1 MPTAP
6 NFLIEPFPN
15 NLVELIERS
24 VRQQPEH
31 IAVSS
36 SDLKTILNY
45 GQLDR
50 LVQSARGQL
59 AARRIKRSDAIVLV
73 ADNSVEFVIGF
84 LAIISLGAIA
94 VPLSPSL
101 TSHEWID
108 RFAALP
114 VHAALIAEHVT
125 DHFPLDDPGLAS
137 ISKWVIRAEGNG
149 DDASIHIHGTNDASA
164 NPADK
169 DSAPFTTVSGKDVA
183 LILFTAGST
192 SAPKAVPLT
201 HQNVIASV
209 RHIALGYELSAQDAT
224 LLVMPLYHG
233 HGLVAGLL
241 ATLASGGGAYL
252 PSTGSFSAHLFWE
265 DAVRTGMT
273 WYTAVPTIHRIL
285 VNRAQHEYPGETVI
299 KLRFIR
305 SCSAPLDDELVHDIA
320 TTFHAP
326 VISAYGMTE
335 TAHQVSSN
343 PLPAHGINK
352 TSSVGPPTGVAI
364 KVLRDDKTDAEV
376 NEIGEVLV
384 RGETLT
390 PGYIDNAEA
399 NASSFLGGWFHT
411 GDLGCKDEDGY
422 LYLKDRLKE
431 IINRGGDKVS
441 PHDVDQVLVSY
452 PKVLEAAT
460 FGKSDPVYGEVVQA
474 AVSLRQ
480 GEVATESELR
490 DFCRSKLSAF
500 EVPQR
505 IFIVSEFPKTAKGS
519 IDRRALAKQFGK
531 SG

>member
-36 SDLKTILNY
+36 SGLKTTLNY

-50 LVQSARGQL
+50 LLQSARSQL
-59 AARRIKRSDAIVLV
+59 VAKKIKRGDAVFLIS
-73 ADNSVEFVIGF
+73 DNSVEFVIGL
-84 LAIISLGAIA
+84 LAIISLGATT

-101 TSHEWID
+101 TTQEWVD

-114 VHAALIAEHVT
+114 ARAALIAEQLVN
-125 DHFPLDDPGLAS
+125 HFPFDDPGLDSIFKWIIRVEGSGAGAS
-137 ISKWVIRAEGNG
+137 V
-149 DDASIHIHGTNDASA
+149 HIHGTSDAATNTDDGDSVPSA
-164 NPADK
+164 TVADK
-169 DSAPFTTVSGKDVA
+169 NVA

-209 RHIALGYELSAQDAT
+209 RHIALGYELSPQDAT

-233 HGLVAGLL
+233 HGLIAGLL
-241 ATLASGGGAYL
+241 ATLASGGSAYL
-252 PSTGSFSAHLFWE
+252 PSTGSFSAHLFWQ
-265 DAVRTGMT
+265 DAVRTAMT

-285 VNRAQHEYPGETVI
+285 VNRAQQEYPGETAI
-299 KLRFIR
+299 ALRFIR
-305 SCSAPLDDELVHDIA
+305 SCSAPLDDKLVHDI
-320 TTFHAP
+320 TKTFHAP

-343 PLPAHGINK
+343 PLPDRGVNK
-352 TSSVGPPTGVAI
+352 ASSVGLPTGVAI
-364 KVLRDDKTDAEV
+364 KIVRDDRTEAEV
-376 NEIGEVLV
+376 NEVGEVLV
-384 RGETLT
+384 CGETLT
-390 PGYIDNAEA
+390 PGYINNAEA
-399 NASSFLGGWFHT
+399 NASGFLGGWFHT

-422 LYLKDRLKE
+422 LYLKGRLKE
-431 IINRGGDKVS
+431 LINRGGDKVS
-441 PHDVDQVLVSY
+441 PHDVDQVLISY

-474 AVSLRQ
+474 AVSFRQ
-480 GEVATESELR
+480 GEVATENELR

-505 IFIVSEFPKTAKGS
+505 IFIISDFPKTAKGS
-519 IDRRALAKQFGK
+519 IDRRALAKQLIQAH
-531 SG
+531 